1 MSCHFSKK
9 VGCVDVD
16 FPFAKIHRTAVET
29 ADFRLQLFNVG
40 KALFRTHHIGT
51 GGNLFKQRI
60 VNAVLN
66 EQPRSGCGKM
76 ERLLDLSS
84 QWAATRVQFGQAIGK
99 FQGTSFKLADR
110 ATERR
115 AADLLVRAAC
125 QKADEGTM
133 TANDAAM
140 AKLFGSEALGRAAD
154 NSVQIFGG
162 MGLMED
168 LPIERLWREA
178 RIERIWDGMSEIQ
191 RHIIARSQLRPYET

>member
-1 MSCHFSKK
+1 M
-9 VGCVDVD
+9 
-16 FPFAKIHRTAVET
+16 
-29 ADFRLQLFNVG
+29 G

-110 ATERR
+110 A
-115 AADLLVRAAC
+115 AC

-133 TANDAAM
+133 TANDVAM